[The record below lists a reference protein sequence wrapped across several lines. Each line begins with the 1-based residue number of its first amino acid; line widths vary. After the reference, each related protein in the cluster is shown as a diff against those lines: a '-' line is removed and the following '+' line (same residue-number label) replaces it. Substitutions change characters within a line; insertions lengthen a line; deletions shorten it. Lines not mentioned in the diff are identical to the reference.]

1 MTLGTMI
8 DRIDSDLKK
17 NGKNSAE
24 IQASILSAIE
34 DYKDERFWFL
44 EGKQTAST
52 VANQTTYAFDL
63 TQIETDSLT
72 ITVSNNEYQ
81 LIPRTFDWY
90 KEVNTNPNTVTGI
103 PTDYAVHQ
111 ELYYLYPTPNEI
123 YTLTWYGHQELT
135 TLSATGETNGWMTHG
150 ERLIRFRAMYYF
162 MANVEQD
169 PQRASMWGGE
179 APDGTV
185 MGLEGS
191 ALRALKHR
199 NVQRISTGIFQPEY
213 F

>member
-8 DRIDSDLKK
+8 DRIDDDLKR
-17 NGKNSAE
+17 NGSQNVQ
-24 IQASILSAIE
+24 IQRAILSAIE
-34 DYKDERFWFL
+34 HYKDERFWFL

-52 VANQTTYAFDL
+52 VADQTTYAFDA
-63 TQIETDSLT
+63 TQIEVDSFT

-90 KEVNTNPNTVTGI
+90 REVNTNPNTVTGI

-111 ELYYLYPTPNEI
+111 ELYYLYPTPNEV
-123 YTLTWYGHQELT
+123 YTLTWYGHQGQT
-135 TLSATGETNGWMTHG
+135 TLSATTDTNGWMTDG
-150 ERLIRFRAMYYF
+150 ERLIRYRACYYF
-162 MANVEQD
+162 ISDTEQD
-169 PQRASMWGGE
+169 PDRASMWGGE
-179 APDGTV
+179 SPDGTV
-185 MGLEGS
+185 MGLEGE

-199 NVQRISTGIFQPEY
+199 NVQRISTGILQPEY